1 MKQLILWVGG
11 GVVGTLLGSC
21 AIGIAASEFG
31 GREYVGAAR
40 DIGIFVIALMTWIS
54 ALIGFV
60 IWFSLAAGTGW
71 LTGSGVRG
79 MRWVAV
85 KAERTEHAIGDYLR
99 RFVVKPLAR
108 TMGFASEVASAG
120 QHIAKRSS
128 DAKRTV
134 VDTVSSARW
143 YVDDAW
149 RRVTRRARIVIQ
161 TGVDGLHDLPRR

>member
-1 MKQLILWVGG
+1 MRQLALWVAG

-40 DIGIFVIALMTWIS
+40 DIGIFVLGLMTWIS

-79 MRWVAV
+79 MRWVAG
-85 KAERTEHAIGDYLR
+85 KAVRTEHATSDYLG
-99 RFVVKPLAR
+99 RFVVKPVAR
-108 TMGFASEVASAG
+108 TMGFASEVASVA
-120 QHIAKRSS
+120 HHVADRSH
-128 DAKRTV
+128 DASRTV
-134 VDTVSSARW
+134 VETVSSARR
-143 YVDDAW
+143 YAGETW
-149 RRVTRRARIVIQ
+149 RRGTRRARIVIQ
-161 TGVDGLHDLPRR
+161 TGVDGLHDLPTR